1 MRTIQIV
8 VKAPNLTDVS
18 LTNQAIVDPD
28 NQIPEGSETN
38 NTFEFVNTVTSN
50 VNLSIVKTGPK
61 TRARTR

>member
-18 LTNQAIVDPD
+18 LTNQAFVDPD

-38 NTFEFVNTVTSN
+38 NTFEFVNPSPPTSTWR
-50 VNLSIVKTGPK
+50 S
-61 TRARTR
+61 